1 MTERRFSYLV
11 SGFDYETQGRIDVEI
26 ARARVYDYDLEYID
40 WQHQFDM
47 IIADVYGRDEAD
59 RIAVRK
65 ANVASRIETICSAIV
80 G

>member
-11 SGFDYETQGRIDVEI
+11 SGFDYETQGRIDDEI

-40 WQHQFDM
+40 WKHQFDR
-47 IIADVYGRDEAD
+47 IIADVYRRDEAD